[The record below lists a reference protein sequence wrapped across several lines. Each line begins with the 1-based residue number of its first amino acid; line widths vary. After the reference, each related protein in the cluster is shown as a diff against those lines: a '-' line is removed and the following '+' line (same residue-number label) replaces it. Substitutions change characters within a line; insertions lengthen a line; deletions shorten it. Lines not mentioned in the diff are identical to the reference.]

1 MVIEHLQVRDMEKQR
16 KLFEQQI
23 ERREKKKK
31 RCLNGDY
38 NWKESGIITNKLK
51 KSWMDYWKKK
61 ELAHRNKEMESEK
74 KEEEAIQRRK
84 TEEMKFQMWE
94 KLVQEAKDTDR
105 TEDDKLN
112 KNDRSYRN

>member
-38 NWKESGIITNKLK
+38 N
-51 KSWMDYWKKK
+51 
-61 ELAHRNKEMESEK
+61 
-74 KEEEAIQRRK
+74 
-84 TEEMKFQMWE
+84 
-94 KLVQEAKDTDR
+94 
-105 TEDDKLN
+105 
-112 KNDRSYRN
+112 